1 MNTADCSRM
10 SKTKVK
16 HVFRDGLNCGG
27 TDWYPMATYVLF
39 QSALSVK
46 TTNACVQAAPTTSVQ
61 APNHTRMIRG
71 RAASLLPAGRGAT
84 APPGSNRRDL
94 IGGWTGKGGGQCLL
108 LAWLQHQHISLVM
121 ESL

>member
-1 MNTADCSRM
+1 M

-46 TTNACVQAAPTTSVQ
+46 TTNAYVQAAPTTSVQ
-61 APNHTRMIRG
+61 APNHTSTIRG
-71 RAASLLPAGRGAT
+71 VQPVCYR
-84 APPGSNRRDL
+84 
-94 IGGWTGKGGGQCLL
+94 
-108 LAWLQHQHISLVM
+108 LAEEQQLHQVVI
-121 ESL
+121 EQI